1 MIQLICL
8 FTNEEFLDHT
18 TSMIVKT
25 YDVVY
30 KRIFV
35 LSIENSEELICSF
48 NVPKGNGIFTKK
60 QLPNAMLVH
69 RKKETNTMYTINSL
83 NALIRSKTN
92 GLNDSRYSINWN
104 EYQNSMLITSD
115 GSLKVLKTNLYQII
129 NI

>member
-8 FTNEEFLDHT
+8 FTTEPTLDHT
-18 TSMIVKT
+18 VSMIVKT

-30 KRIFV
+30 KRVFI
-35 LSIENSEELICSF
+35 LSIDNSDELVCSF
-48 NVPKGNGIFTKK
+48 NVAKGNGLFTKK

-69 RKKETNTMYTINSL
+69 RKKETNTLYTINSL

-92 GLNDSRYSINWN
+92 GMVDVNYSINWN
-104 EYQNSMLITSD
+104 EYQNSMLVTSD
-115 GSLKVLKTNLYQII
+115 GSLKILKTNLYQII